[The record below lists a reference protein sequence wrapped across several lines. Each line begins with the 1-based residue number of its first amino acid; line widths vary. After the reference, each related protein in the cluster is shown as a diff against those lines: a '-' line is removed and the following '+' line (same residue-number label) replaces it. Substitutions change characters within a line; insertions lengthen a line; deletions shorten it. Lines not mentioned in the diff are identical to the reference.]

1 MKRRNRI
8 LLIFAFTVLLFL
20 SGCVSLVQEIAV
32 ADDGSGTLLFAIGVD
47 SASYPQFVERMP
59 EGYTLE
65 SFLAVLMQDDS
76 ITSVQ
81 QDQYESDGK
90 VWESIQLEV
99 SNFSQLFAEDR
110 RIGPLIISMDQDE
123 DEYFFYQT
131 MDMEGANIQIPGINL
146 VNFKGAAYIVR
157 LSAPQITNTNG
168 IQPSVDVSEW
178 EIPFEELLQG
188 DEAIYL
194 QAEYA
199 LEPYE
204 GVFIPWEVFFP
215 YVVIGFLTLGGISI
229 LVVIIVNTV
238 GGRDK
243 EPTMKFK

>member
-1 MKRRNRI
+1 MKRGNRI
-8 LLIFAFTVLLFL
+8 LLIFAFTVLFFL

-99 SNFSQLFAEDR
+99 SNFSQLFEEDR

-146 VNFKGAAYIVR
+146 VNFTGAAYTVHFN
-157 LSAPQITNTNG
+157 APQITNTNG

-178 EIPFEELLQG
+178 EIPLEDFLKG
-188 DEAIYL
+188 DEVIYV
-194 QAEYA
+194 QAAYK
-199 LEPYE
+199 LEPYD

-215 YVVIGFLTLGGISI
+215 YVVIGFLSLGILSI
-229 LVVIIVNTV
+229 FTVIILNS
-238 GGRDK
+238 RKKNDDIPK
-243 EPTMKFK
+243 IKF

>member
-8 LLIFAFTVLLFL
+8 LLIFAFTMLFFL
-20 SGCVSLVQEIAV
+20 SGCVSLVQEITV

-47 SASYPQFVERMP
+47 SASYPQFVERIP
-59 EGYTLE
+59 EGYQLE
-65 SFLAVLMQDDS
+65 NFLATLIQDES
-76 ITSVQ
+76 TTNVQ

-110 RIGPLIISMDQDE
+110 RIGPLIISLDQDE

-146 VNFKGAAYIVR
+146 VNFAGAAYIVR

-168 IQPSVDVSEW
+168 VQPSVDVSEW
-178 EIPFEELLQG
+178 EIPLEDFLRG

-194 QAEYA
+194 QAAYK
-199 LEPYE
+199 LEPYD

-215 YVVIGFLTLGGISI
+215 YVVIGFLSLGILSI
-229 LVVIIVNTV
+229 FTVIIVNS
-238 GGRDK
+238 RKKNEDIPK
-243 EPTMKFK
+243 IKF

>member
-110 RIGPLIISMDQDE
+110 RIGPLTISMDQDE

-146 VNFKGAAYIVR
+146 VNFTGAAYTVHFN
-157 LSAPQITNTNG
+157 APQITNTNG

-178 EIPFEELLQG
+178 EIPLEDFLKG
-188 DEAIYL
+188 DEAIYV
-194 QAEYA
+194 QAAYK
-199 LEPYE
+199 LEPYD

-215 YVVIGFLTLGGISI
+215 YVVIGFLSLGILSI
-229 LVVIIVNTV
+229 FTVIIFISCKKN
-238 GGRDK
+238 DDIPK
-243 EPTMKFK
+243 IKF